1 VCERILR
8 SPTSILK
15 SPVFLLLE
23 ELCKILMNNPP
34 NHHRDETEIL
44 AIERDI
50 MAAIRSKDVATLAPL
65 LADDFL
71 YRTHF
76 GAEADKA
83 AFLESIA
90 SFPVEILSLHG
101 EELKVNVYGDTA
113 VLTGV
118 QLAEARPPEGKTEES
133 AVAFTDVFRRR
144 DGRWLMV
151 MAYGVELPSESETV
165 SN

>member
-1 VCERILR
+1 MTNL
-8 SPTSILK
+8 T
-15 SPVFLLLE
+15 
-23 ELCKILMNNPP
+23 NPDQD
-34 NHHRDETEIL
+34 HTEVL

-50 MAAIRSKDVATLAPL
+50 MAAIRGKDVATLAPL

-90 SFPVEILSLHG
+90 SFPIEILSLRG

-118 QLAEARPPEGKTEES
+118 QIAEARPPEGETEES
-133 AVAFTDVFRRR
+133 AVAFTDVFLRRN
-144 DGRWLMV
+144 GQWLMV
-151 MAYGVELPSESETV
+151 LAYGVELPSESESV
-165 SN
+165 SD

>member
-1 VCERILR
+1 LDLDSASTNNSGEVAEAILQ
-8 SPTSILK
+8 
-15 SPVFLLLE
+15 
-23 ELCKILMNNPP
+23 
-34 NHHRDETEIL
+34 
-44 AIERDI
+44 IERDI
-50 MAAIRSKDVATLAPL
+50 MAAIKNKDATALEPM
-65 LADDFL
+65 LADEFI

-90 SFPVEILSLHG
+90 SFPVEILSLRG
-101 EELKVNVYGDTA
+101 EELKVNVYGETA

-118 QLAEARPPEGKTEES
+118 QLAEARPPEGETEES
-133 AVAFTDVFRRR
+133 AVAFTDIFVLR

-151 MAYGVELPSESETV
+151 LAYGVELPSELVAPV

>member
-1 VCERILR
+1 MTNATIL
-8 SPTSILK
+8 
-15 SPVFLLLE
+15 
-23 ELCKILMNNPP
+23 
-34 NHHRDETEIL
+34 DADDTEVL

-50 MAAIRSKDVATLAPL
+50 MAAIRSKDVATLSPL
-65 LADDFL
+65 LADDFV

-90 SFPVEILSLHG
+90 AFPVEILSLHG

-118 QLAEARPPEGKTEES
+118 QIAEARPPEGETEES
-133 AVAFTDVFRRR
+133 AVAFTDVFLRR
-144 DGRWLMV
+144 DGQWLMV
-151 MAYGVELPSESETV
+151 LAYGVELPSESESV